1 MEKDRNIMWKQ
12 VVRFVFL
19 KQNIIISTIILSL
32 FLVTYFVVNLN
43 SNDNNV
49 TWIFSSS
56 MQTLAALIALLPIS
70 YSYYIHNMENA
81 KKDDYDG
88 YIIRRLQ
95 KDVYYEMMFVI
106 IYSLFVIVFNL
117 FNLYLVY
124 SLKNALITVFFTALA
139 IQYLVI
145 YIYRLFD
152 PERVNSILKDLDK
165 APSKRSQIKIS
176 LDEYITQYLN
186 LETAVKDYISNEN
199 DNELIDALPLYD
211 IVDNLSKDFEEIN
224 KHYDEFKEII
234 YHRNNLIHNYHEV
247 EVDYEKYEK
256 ILDLISIFE
265 KHNQYFITSNI
276 FNSVSSVT
284 GLIEKTL
291 SEYLIEAK
299 SMKEMDD
306 NYLSDLKMDIC
317 SLFHSHFVSDYY
329 FSKSLEEATETDF
342 ELIQNNYS
350 NRKIVGIDIRTVE
363 TKKLMDIAEPYFKRL
378 SNRFIY
384 LIFINYNHNNN
395 SFDIVY
401 KTKDNKT
408 KVKSIQANH

>member
-1 MEKDRNIMWKQ
+1 
-12 VVRFVFL
+12 
-19 KQNIIISTIILSL
+19 
-32 FLVTYFVVNLN
+32 
-43 SNDNNV
+43 
-49 TWIFSSS
+49 
-56 MQTLAALIALLPIS
+56 
-70 YSYYIHNMENA
+70 MENA